1 MSPTRAFRRRTPR
14 RAAALAC
21 VAAVASLLSACS
33 SSSGSA
39 TSSGANFVGGAG
51 TITYVK
57 AAERQEAP
65 ELAGGTVDGGHAD
78 LAAYRG
84 KVVVINIWGSW
95 CSPCRAEAPHLA
107 SVAQADA
114 SKGVQFLGINTRD
127 LERSPA
133 QQFVKRFKITYPS
146 LYDPAGNLILKFPKG
161 NVNPASLPATLVVDR
176 HGKIAARV
184 LGALTEDG
192 LNEMID
198 KIVAEK

>member
-1 MSPTRAFRRRTPR
+1 MSPTRAPRRRTPR

-33 SSSGSA
+33 SSSGS
-39 TSSGANFVGGAG
+39 TSSSGSNYVSGSGV
-51 TITYVK
+51 ITYVK
-57 AAERQEAP
+57 AGDRQTAP
-65 ELAGGTVDGGHAD
+65 ELAGKTVDGGHAD
-78 LAAYRG
+78 LAAYKG

-95 CSPCRAEAPHLA
+95 CAPCRAEAPHMA
-107 SVAQADA
+107 SVSQADV

-127 LERSPA
+127 LDMSPA
-133 QQFVKRFKITYPS
+133 QQFVKHYKIPYPS